1 MRKYAWLSLVL
12 VVWLPVVAQ
21 AQTGRIR
28 TLGEG
33 RVMVA
38 PDTADASFSVRAEDK
53 QLATAR
59 EKAAAAMAKV
69 LEALRGLRIANLTLG
84 TASISVT
91 PLIRQ
96 PQGGNV
102 PYPGPNVEIQQQI
115 VGYQVSSTV
124 NARIKGQPAALAQGI
139 SQVVDTA
146 LANGATNFYGPSF
159 FREDMTAPNQQ
170 ALEEATKDAVAKAQA
185 LARAAGVTIQKIAYI
200 GMYPEDNNE
209 PRPMPMMAMREMQ
222 MGVGGGGGTP
232 TPVEVRDI
240 PVTTQ
245 VWVTAAY

>member
-1 MRKYAWLSLVL
+1 MRGYIWLSLAL
-12 VVWLPVVAQ
+12 VALLPVVAQ

-33 RVMVA
+33 RVMVS
-38 PDTADASFSVRAEDK
+38 PDTAEATFSVRSEDR

-59 EKAAAAMAKV
+59 EKAAAAMTKV
-69 LEALRGLRIANLTLG
+69 LEALRGLRIASLTLG

-102 PYPGPNVEIQQQI
+102 PYPGPNVQIQQQI

-124 NARIKGQPAALAQGI
+124 NARLKGQPAAMAEGI

-159 FREDMTAPNQQ
+159 YREDMTAPNQQ

-185 LARAAGVTIQKIAYI
+185 LARAAGVTIRNMTYV
-200 GMYPEDNNE
+200 GMYPEDTQDSM
-209 PRPMPMMAMREMQ
+209 PRPMMAMREMQ
-222 MGVGGGGGTP
+222 MGAGGGGGTP

-240 PVTTQ
+240 PVTAQ

>member
-1 MRKYAWLSLVL
+1 MRRSLWLSLAL
-12 VVWLPVVAQ
+12 VVLLPVMAQ

-33 RVMVA
+33 RVMVS
-38 PDTADASFSVRAEDK
+38 PDTAEATFSVRSEDR
-53 QLATAR
+53 QLAPAR
-59 EKAAAAMAKV
+59 EKAAAAMTKV
-69 LEALRGLRIANLTLG
+69 LAALRGLRIENLTLG

-115 VGYQVSSTV
+115 VGYQVTSTV
-124 NARIKGQPAALAQGI
+124 NARLKGEPAAMAQGI

-159 FREDMTAPNQQ
+159 FREDMTVPNQQ
-170 ALEEATKDAVAKAQA
+170 ALEAATKNAVAKAQA
-185 LARAAGVTIQKIAYI
+185 LARAAGVTITNMTYI
-200 GMYPEDNNE
+200 GMYPEDNQDG
-209 PRPMPMMAMREMQ
+209 PRPMMAMAEMS
-222 MGVGGGGGTP
+222 MGRAGGGGYTP

-240 PVTTQ
+240 PVTAQ